1 MVELNERERVTDVNN
16 SPRDD
21 AFLIRFFFFKEINDF
36 LRTKDN

>member
-21 AFLIRFFFFKEINDF
+21 AFLIRFFFKEINDF